1 MRATLLTI
9 ALLSTTLL
17 AQTPAQPD
25 WAKLD
30 EETLRHYLA
39 IIRMDTT
46 DPPGGEKP
54 VVDYLKQVLEA
65 EGIAVQTFALEPHRP
80 NLVARIK
87 GSGKQRPL
95 LLMGHSDTVNVD
107 PKKWIHHLRPRHG
120 GRQGQRHRPRDDHA
134 DAQAAERETG
144 SRRHP
149 AD

>member
-1 MRATLLTI
+1 MRVSLLIATLL
-9 ALLSTTLL
+9 STSLL

-30 EETLRHYLA
+30 EETLRHFLA
-39 IIRMDTT
+39 IVRMDTT

-54 VVDYLKQVLEA
+54 VVDYIKQVLEA
-65 EGIAVQTFALEPHRP
+65 EGIAVQTFAMEPHRP

-107 PKKWIHHLRPRHG
+107 PKKWTHPPFGGVRDGGYIYGRGTVDDKDNVVANVMTMLMLR
-120 GRQGQRHRPRDDHA
+120 
-134 DAQAAERETG
+134 
-144 SRRHP
+144 
-149 AD
+149 